1 MNSWNLADCL
11 DAIAEICGTE
21 EALIQQRRRLSWS
34 QTERRARNLAA
45 WMLERGVSHQG
56 KLAIYTYNHPAYM
69 ESIYAGFKAALVPVN
84 VNYRYREE
92 ELLYLLDNAD
102 AEVVVIHED
111 FAPTLARI
119 QDRLPRLRAV
129 LVVFQRD
136 EEDFCGLAG
145 AESFERAAEGDL
157 PAPRVSRSGDDMIFL
172 YTGGTTG
179 MPKGAMW
186 RQDDL
191 YYRFAGGGLG
201 VAPPDMDAF
210 VTFVKNPPLRLRT
223 LIGPP
228 LMHGTGLFTAL
239 IGWLT
244 GGAVVLL
251 DNPKKFNPAEL
262 WRVVEREKPNAISIV
277 GDSFAKPMVRAL
289 EEEGRSYDISSVVL
303 IASSGVIW
311 SQETKQALLKANP
324 NMILADS
331 FSSSEALGMGA
342 SFTTAAGPVKTA
354 RFQLSETTMLFDEEL
369 RPIETKPGV
378 RGMVGAG
385 RHQPV
390 GYYKDPEKTARTF
403 VQVGDERFSV
413 PGDWAEVNE
422 DGVSLTLLG
431 RGSVCINSGGEK
443 IFPEEVEEVI
453 KRHAAVKDAVVVGVP
468 DEKFGEAVT
477 AVLSLSDSGTDPE
490 AIKAYVKEHLAGYK
504 APQHVVV
511 VEKVY
516 RTPSGKV
523 DFGHAREIALA
534 ALGLET

>member
-1 MNSWNLADCL
+1 MSSWNLADCF
-11 DAIAEICGTE
+11 DAVTEILGAED
-21 EALIQQRRRLSWS
+21 ALIQGANRRSWS
-34 QTERRARNLAA
+34 QLERRARNLAA

-69 ESIYAGFKAALVPVN
+69 ESVYAGFKAAMVPVN

-92 ELLYLLDNAD
+92 ELRYLLENAD
-102 AEVVVIHED
+102 AEVVVVHED

-119 QDRLPRLRAV
+119 RDRLPQLRAA
-129 LVVFQRD
+129 LVVSERD
-136 EEDFCGLAG
+136 EADLSDLPE
-145 AESFERAAEGDL
+145 AESFERAAGDDR
-157 PAPRVSRSGDDMIFL
+157 PPPQVRRSGDDMLFL

-191 YYRFAGGGLG
+191 FHRFVGGLPG
-201 VAPPDMDAF
+201 SLPVDMEAY
-210 VTFVKNPPLRLRT
+210 VTSVKNLPVRLRT
-223 LIGPP
+223 LVGPP

-251 DNPKKFNPAEL
+251 DNPKSFDAAEL
-262 WRVVEREKPNAISIV
+262 WRVVERDKPTAISLV

-289 EEEGRSYDISSVVL
+289 EEEGRSYDISSVVRMT
-303 IASSGVIW
+303 SSGVIW

-331 FSSSEALGMGA
+331 FSSSEALGLGV
-342 SFTTAAGPVKTA
+342 SVTTAAGPVKTGK
-354 RFQLSETTMLFDEEL
+354 FQLTDTTRLFDEKL
-369 RPIETKPGV
+369 RPVETKPGA
-378 RGMVGAG
+378 RGMVGSC
-385 RHQPV
+385 RNQPV
-390 GYYKDPEKTARTF
+390 GYYKAPEQTARTF
-403 VQVGDERFSV
+403 VQIGEEHFSV
-413 PGDWAEVNE
+413 PGDWAQVNE

-453 KRHAAVKDAVVVGVP
+453 KRHAAVEDAVVVGVP

-477 AVLSLSDSGTDPE
+477 AVLSLNDPATDPE
-490 AIKAYVKEHLAGYK
+490 AIKAFVKERLAGYK
-504 APQHVVV
+504 SPRHLVVV
-511 VEKVY
+511 NEVY

-523 DFGHAREIALA
+523 DFKQTRKVALA
-534 ALGLET
+534 ALGLEA